1 MIWGSTKVIS
11 ISYVFCQF
19 SEMFSPQN
27 SVVERCI
34 VDKVGI
40 DGVVYEDG
48 DRRVVLD
55 QVQSQYSIYGHTQT
69 HTLILILQRTF
80 FHQFL
85 YQELRNNGQPLS
97 KKNSIWKSEHE
108 FVKDVIKYGKRN
120 VFAKMMDRYDRQL
133 CSFPLVNEYSLA
145 TEWRKLWS
153 RLSPQI
159 CHFFTH
165 SA

>member
-40 DGVVYEDG
+40 DGVVYEDE

-55 QVQSQYSIYGHTQT
+55 QVQSHSPYMAILG
-69 HTLILILQRTF
+69 LILQRTF
-80 FHQFL
+80 FHQFI

-133 CSFPLVNEYSLA
+133 CSFPLVNEYSSA
-145 TEWRKLWS
+145 TERRKMWS

-165 SA
+165 SV

>member
-40 DGVVYEDG
+40 DGVVYEDE

-55 QVQSQYSIYGHTQT
+55 QVQSHSHNTPYMAILRLIISYLYSKGP
-69 HTLILILQRTF
+69 F
-80 FHQFL
+80 
-85 YQELRNNGQPLS
+85 
-97 KKNSIWKSEHE
+97 SI
-108 FVKDVIKYGKRN
+108 N
-120 VFAKMMDRYDRQL
+120 
-133 CSFPLVNEYSLA
+133 
-145 TEWRKLWS
+145 
-153 RLSPQI
+153 
-159 CHFFTH
+159 FFTR
-165 SA
+165 S